1 MSSFAR
7 AISIVTELPAGL
19 SIDSQ
24 TLMQRAV
31 DGTSDTFD
39 AAEADRLATFIKD
52 DLPGLEVIDAGEAGY
67 QRNIHFWV
75 RNPA

>member
-1 MSSFAR
+1 MSSFSR
-7 AISIVTELPAGL
+7 AITIVQGLPAGL

-31 DGTSDTFD
+31 DGTSDHFD
-39 AAEADRLATFIKD
+39 AGEAERLEAYIKE

-67 QRNIHFWV
+67 QRNIHFWI